1 MNYYQDVFPWEVVV
15 ASSILLASMALFSTV
30 RWIFR
35 PQPKMFPGKRIVLF
49 VVCLGLV
56 FYAFRFVPNFRD
68 KFERG
73 LTTNRAATSDTPL
86 IPELMTPRFSQ
97 DQKTLYEAGIRAIQ
111 AQRGWTITNRSD
123 SQMSLKV
130 DIDVMFGI
138 FTDELT
144 VAFNDEG
151 GQTRV
156 DIQSASKVG
165 GADLGANRRHIRQ
178 LVHALEEDLGTP
190 SQ

>member
-15 ASSILLASMALFSTV
+15 VSSVILASMALFSTV

-35 PQPKMFPGKRIVLF
+35 PQPKVFPGKRIVLF
-49 VVCLGLV
+49 VICLGLI

-68 KFERG
+68 KFELG
-73 LTTNRAATSDTPL
+73 LSTNRAATSDTP
-86 IPELMTPRFSQ
+86 IVPELMTPRFTQ
-97 DQKTLYEAGIRAIQ
+97 DQNTVYQAGVRTIQ

-123 SQMSLKV
+123 SQTSLKV
-130 DIDVMFGI
+130 DINVMMGI

-144 VAFNDEG
+144 VAFIDEG

-156 DIQSASKVG
+156 DIQSVSKVG

-178 LVHALEEDLGTP
+178 LVRALEEDLGTP